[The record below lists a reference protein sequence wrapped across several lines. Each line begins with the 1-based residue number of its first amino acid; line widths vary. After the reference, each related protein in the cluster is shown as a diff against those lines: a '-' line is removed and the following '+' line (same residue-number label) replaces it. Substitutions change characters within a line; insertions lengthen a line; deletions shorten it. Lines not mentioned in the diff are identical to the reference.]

1 MKLSFCTWFPL
12 FLAVSG
18 SIAQQGPQVPRVTG
32 FFSDMTYIRK
42 AGDVVGTEV
51 WIVYARG
58 GYYAS
63 VQIAEGE
70 PDPPYLVP
78 VEVSGSTGVK
88 FTIRQPLV
96 NQDGK
101 PVPDALIEFQGT
113 VSKAGLMLSM
123 PEHKLLKRRNSYWQ

>member
-1 MKLSFCTWFPL
+1 MKPTFCASCL
-12 FLAVSG
+12 FLLVVSG
-18 SIAQQGPQVPRVTG
+18 SIAQQRPQVPHVTG
-32 FFSDMTYIRK
+32 FFSDMSYIPE

-78 VEVSGSTGVK
+78 VEVTGLTGVK
-88 FTIRQPLV
+88 FKISQPLKSGRKAGPPAV
-96 NQDGK
+96 
-101 PVPDALIEFQGT
+101 IEFKGT
-113 VSKAGLMLSM
+113 VGNAGLMLSA
-123 PEHKLLKRRNSYWQ
+123 PERRLLKRRSSYWQ

>member
-1 MKLSFCTWFPL
+1 MKPKFCACCI
-12 FLAVSG
+12 FLLVVVSS
-18 SIAQQGPQVPRVTG
+18 SIAQQRPQVPRVTG
-32 FFSDMTYIRK
+32 FFSDMSYIPE

-78 VEVSGSTGVK
+78 VEVTGLTEVK
-88 FTIRQPLV
+88 FTISQPLKSGRKAGPPTV
-96 NQDGK
+96 
-101 PVPDALIEFQGT
+101 IEFKGT
-113 VSKAGLMLSM
+113 VSNAGLMLSA
-123 PEHKLLKRRNSYWQ
+123 PERTLLKRRSSYWQ

>member
-1 MKLSFCTWFPL
+1 MSYTE
-12 FLAVSG
+12 
-18 SIAQQGPQVPRVTG
+18 
-32 FFSDMTYIRK
+32 

-70 PDPPYLVP
+70 PEPPFLVP
-78 VEVSGSTGVK
+78 VEVTGASGVK
-88 FTIRQPLV
+88 FAIRQPLV

-101 PVPDALIEFQGT
+101 PVPPAVIEFKGT
-113 VSKAGLMLSM
+113 VGKTGLMLST
-123 PEHKLLKRRNSYWQ
+123 PERTLLKRRSSYWQ